1 MKSTLRIKIEFLASE
16 NFIDVSPFD
25 TVDSLKSFIEKI
37 YSIPHDQQSL
47 ILDDRNITTG
57 TKTLEELGIKDGS
70 TVFVKKIHRISGKT
84 SSGGIG
90 SLMKNPMVKNML
102 KNPSTIKSIQEMFP
116 GLKDEMEEN
125 STLNLLMNTEGMQ
138 DELDKFAAD
147 DSYMD
152 AQMRNADITLAKLQN
167 LPDGVKLMN
176 SLAKDTQ
183 AMGFRQPAIELK
195 GGKSLT
201 EKNDKAIP
209 GKNTKNLLI
218 EYRKQLTLLRQIGFE
233 NSKENIDVLKSV
245 GGDLEMAQD
254 ILIKRYEKR

>member
-1 MKSTLRIKIEFLASE
+1 MKNTLRIKIEFLASE

-25 TVDSLKSFIEKI
+25 TVDSLKTSIERI
-37 YSIPHDQQSL
+37 YSIPQDQQSL
-47 ILDDRNITTG
+47 ILDDRNITMG
-57 TKTLEELGIKDGS
+57 SKTLEELGIKEGS
-70 TVFVKKIHRISGKT
+70 TVSVKKIHRISGKVKN
-84 SSGGIG
+84 GGIG

-102 KNPSTIKSIQEMFP
+102 KNPSTMKSIQEMFP

-125 STLNLLMNTEGMQ
+125 STLNLLMNTEGME
-138 DELDKFAAD
+138 DELEKFAAD

-183 AMGFRQPAIELK
+183 SMGFRQPAIELK
-195 GGKSLT
+195 GGQQLT
-201 EKNDKAIP
+201 EKNEKAIP
-209 GKNTKNLLI
+209 GNNARNFLI
-218 EYRKQLTLLRQIGFE
+218 EYRKQLSLLRQIGFE

-245 GGDLEMAQD
+245 GGDLEMAQE
-254 ILIKRYEKR
+254 ILIKRYDKK